1 MQQFFSHIQNYY
13 RLNDKA
19 CAALEESFKE
29 ITIAKS
35 EYLLKEGQVCKQLY
49 FIITGSVRGYYHL
62 DGKEVTHWF
71 GFENDFI
78 TSFHSFITAQP
89 AVENIQL
96 LEGSILLTL
105 SKEKLNHLLS
115 SFTELEKLLRIIYE
129 KYYIRL
135 ENRFINASFKTAT
148 ERYEQLLNES
158 PHIIERA
165 PLGYIASYLGITQE
179 TLSRIRSR
187 F

>member
-1 MQQFFSHIQNYY
+1 MQQFFSYIQNYY
-13 RLNDKA
+13 RISDEA
-19 CAALEESFKE
+19 CAALEENFEE
-29 ITIAKS
+29 IAMAKG
-35 EYLLKEGQVCKQLY
+35 EYLLKEGQTCKHLY
-49 FIITGSVRGYYHL
+49 FIINGAIRGYYPL
-62 DGKEVTHWF
+62 EGKDVTHWF

-96 LEGSILLTL
+96 IEGSILLVL
-105 SKEKLNHLLS
+105 SKEKLTHLLNT
-115 SFTELEKLLRIIYE
+115 FYELEKLLRIIYE

-135 ENRFINASFKTAT
+135 ENRFINAQFKTAT
-148 ERYEQLLNES
+148 ERYEQLLIET
-158 PHIIERA
+158 PHIIERV
-165 PLGYIASYLGITQE
+165 PLGYISSYLGITQE